1 MSINLSDLNLSR
13 EDKLSLLEQLKDD
26 LKTTSKNNL
35 RSEQKICIA
44 GYDEIIEHCCDRS
57 NNNRD
62 NIIIGTNQQPS
73 KTWNCIWYGYSGT
86 GIDINGYKNIQ
97 IVQDNQTDIFRS
109 LRDDYDHPNDRYRYL
124 KTSLNAVSFRPSM
137 TIYE

>member
-26 LKTTSKNNL
+26 LRTSKNNL
-35 RSEQKICIA
+35 RTEQKICIA

-73 KTWNCIWYGYSGT
+73 KTWNCIWYGGT
-86 GIDINGYKNIQ
+86 GIDITGYQNIQ
-97 IVQDNQTDIFRS
+97 IVQDNQTDIFRG
-109 LRDDYDHPNDRYRYL
+109 LLDDYYHPNDRYMYL
-124 KTSLNAVSFRPSM
+124 KTNLNRVSFRPSM